1 MAVMPECH
9 EGQFSERVLSGDR
22 AALEERLLEGW
33 RLLAEQNDPSGAEE
47 TIAPVIAANDPE
59 FTPRAFYLA
68 GLIREDAVAIDLF
81 GKAFRSGEHDAAY
94 PLGVALA
101 HEHRF
106 EEAAVPLR
114 MAARDAGNAE
124 AACVLLARV
133 RLVLGDVESALTATS
148 VALDAALR
156 RRSAPEGTYLSV
168 GGSEWFQLAVLLHEQ
183 GQGEASA
190 ACFEECALTGD
201 PAVAETAAANAR
213 ALTGRT
219 LEADSP
225 PAGG

>member
-1 MAVMPECH
+1 MAGMPECH
-9 EGQFSERVLSGDR
+9 EGLFSERVLSGDR

-94 PLGVALA
+94 PLGVLLA

-114 MAARDAGNAE
+114 MAAR
-124 AACVLLARV
+124 CRQ
-133 RLVLGDVESALTATS
+133 
-148 VALDAALR
+148 
-156 RRSAPEGTYLSV
+156 RRSGMC
-168 GGSEWFQLAVLLHEQ
+168 
-183 GQGEASA
+183 A
-190 ACFEECALTGD
+190 AR
-201 PAVAETAAANAR
+201 PR
-213 ALTGRT
+213 
-219 LEADSP
+219 
-225 PAGG
+225 PAGSR